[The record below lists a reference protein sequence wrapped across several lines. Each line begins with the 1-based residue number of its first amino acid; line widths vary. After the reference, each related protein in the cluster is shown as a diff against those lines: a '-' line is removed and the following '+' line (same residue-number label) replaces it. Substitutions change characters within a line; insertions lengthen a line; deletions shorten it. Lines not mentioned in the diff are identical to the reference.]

1 MDRGPTTRVALLDGF
16 VIEQC
21 TAGVATAL
29 KDLPRGAQRLIAHL
43 SLCGR
48 PDRSAI
54 AGQLWPEVPED
65 HAHGSLRSA
74 LWRVQKAV
82 PGLLEVSGG
91 ALGLAHDV
99 RVDVHEFTAWAQRVL
114 DPQGRV
120 DGIETPEVGL
130 HGELLPGWY
139 DDWVLIARE
148 RLRQLKMHALEML
161 ADKLARAGRYSEAV
175 QAAYAAVDTEPLRES
190 AHRAVVQVHLAEGN
204 TAEAVR
210 AYEAFRD
217 LLARELNVVPSAK
230 MDALLLRARLPVPRA
245 PRATR

>member
-1 MDRGPTTRVALLDGF
+1 
-16 VIEQC
+16 
-21 TAGVATAL
+21 
-29 KDLPRGAQRLIAHL
+29 
-43 SLCGR
+43 
-48 PDRSAI
+48 
-54 AGQLWPEVPED
+54 LWPDVPED

-114 DPQGRV
+114 DPQGLV

-139 DDWVLIARE
+139 DDWVLVARE

-161 ADKLARAGRYSEAV
+161 ADKLACAERYSEAV

-210 AYEAFRD
+210 AYAAFRD
-217 LLARELNVVPSAK
+217 LLGRELNVVPSAK
-230 MDALLLRARLPVPRA
+230 MDALLLRARLPVPPA
-245 PRATR
+245 PRTTR